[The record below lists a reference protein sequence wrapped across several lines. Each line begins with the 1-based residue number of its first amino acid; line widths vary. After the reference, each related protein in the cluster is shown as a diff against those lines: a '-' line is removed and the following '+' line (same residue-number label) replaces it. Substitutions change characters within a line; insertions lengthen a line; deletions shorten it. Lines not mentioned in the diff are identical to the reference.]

1 MPQSV
6 SCDLLLYAD
15 DSCLVFTDKNFDNI
29 ENQLNKNFNSICDWF
44 VDNKLSIHLGEDKT
58 KSILFGTKRKIKGL
72 QELDI
77 RHGDKKIKQHP
88 QVTYLGCVL
97 DSSLNGESM
106 ALHALTKVNAKLKF
120 LYRKRSFLSTCLR
133 RLLCNALIQPHFDFA
148 CLAWYP
154 CLNKKFKKKIQVAQN
169 KCIRYCLNLGNRAHI
184 GTKEFEKINWLPTKE
199 RFEVCVC
206 VGIFNFFVGAAPTY
220 ISEMYFPLEQSQCT
234 RRSFNKLWIPNQR
247 TNRGL
252 KILSYLGPRLWNTL
266 PNFLKSAK
274 SVNDFKHKLKES
286 FFNSLRDKEKNPYFY
301 Y

>member
-1 MPQSV
+1 
-6 SCDLLLYAD
+6 
-15 DSCLVFTDKNFDNI
+15 
-29 ENQLNKNFNSICDWF
+29 
-44 VDNKLSIHLGEDKT
+44 
-58 KSILFGTKRKIKGL
+58 
-72 QELDI
+72 
-77 RHGDKKIKQHP
+77 
-88 QVTYLGCVL
+88 
-97 DSSLNGESM
+97 M

-199 RFEVCVC
+199 RFEQCVC
-206 VGIFNFFVGAAPTY
+206 VGIFNFSVGASPTY

-252 KILSYLGPRLWNTL
+252 KCLSYLGSRLWNML

-274 SVNDFKHKLKES
+274 NVNDFKHKLKES
-286 FFNSLRDKEKNPYFY
+286 FFNSLRDKEENPYFY